1 MAVMR
6 RERIFIAK
14 ELFVLVVKYSA
25 KNQKFTIE
33 FPAAVAE
40 AMHVTVARGSSE
52 KEARDYFNKICKEYE
67 TEKTKHRKVIAYKID
82 INAHICEDEGDEYR
96 VIFDRKDIHFSD
108 CDSALGMGYE
118 VLQESTIKDNVSYR
132 RLSGSR
138 FDLKSDWTVI
148 DWTEERELFFKKTIG
163 SLENLIMMIDDY
175 FKNKEK
181 LIEKID
187 QKSPLIQIGY
197 KKE

>member
-1 MAVMR
+1 
-6 RERIFIAK
+6 
-14 ELFVLVVKYSA
+14 
-25 KNQKFTIE
+25 
-33 FPAAVAE
+33 
-40 AMHVTVARGSSE
+40 
-52 KEARDYFNKICKEYE
+52 
-67 TEKTKHRKVIAYKID
+67 
-82 INAHICEDEGDEYR
+82 
-96 VIFDRKDIHFSD
+96 
-108 CDSALGMGYE
+108 MGYE